1 MSEQYDIAKGLL
13 RNVETRSATNEKDA
27 QATKLAAVTV
37 LAMLDDLDKKH
48 ANAIANY
55 SVLEGVYV
63 RRGDEIERLSG
74 ELDTLKRS
82 HATLTRTYEDNNHF
96 TQNLVV
102 QYDGIKDL
110 LRSAEAKAAPTTLQ
124 LLRAE
129 ELLVTKKND
138 LARITQNGETV
149 EIPVGRRSKATA
161 QIPRFMYHDVRS
173 RGFNAEGGVSP
184 YQHRDLVHV
193 ADSFPGETT
202 GLVWLSRT
210 PLSEGAV
217 RVDMRALD
225 LSQARG
231 TGQAEGNVVYRG
243 TIPPDAIKH
252 PGKVAKHGDHEQ
264 EDHGNR
270 ADGVTLA
277 TEILALRSELTTTQ
291 GKLRVEELSSHKAI
305 EQLREQL
312 TSVQNDLRVSDE
324 RKGYLQDT
332 VTKREKAIR
341 VLAEGDET
349 HLDNIKGLSH
359 ERDRLNVLLGEMRA
373 ERDSLLVLTLRR
385 PTLGL
390 QEQEE
395 REELLKKAAS
405 LLNEV
410 ASPRLDGLGYHIV
423 GNLKVLRKVVILRT
437 DIEKVLK
444 HK

>member
-138 LARITQNGETV
+138 LARITQN
-149 EIPVGRRSKATA
+149 
-161 QIPRFMYHDVRS
+161 
-173 RGFNAEGGVSP
+173 
-184 YQHRDLVHV
+184 
-193 ADSFPGETT
+193 
-202 GLVWLSRT
+202 
-210 PLSEGAV
+210 
-217 RVDMRALD
+217 
-225 LSQARG
+225 
-231 TGQAEGNVVYRG
+231 
-243 TIPPDAIKH
+243 
-252 PGKVAKHGDHEQ
+252 
-264 EDHGNR
+264 
-270 ADGVTLA
+270 GVTLA